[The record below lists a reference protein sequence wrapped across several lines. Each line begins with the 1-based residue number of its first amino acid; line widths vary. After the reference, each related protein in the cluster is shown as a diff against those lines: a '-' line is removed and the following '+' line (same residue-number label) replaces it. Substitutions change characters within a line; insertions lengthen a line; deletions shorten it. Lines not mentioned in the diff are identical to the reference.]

1 MGKAERRASRE
12 RLKQERLKA
21 QQRAK
26 RNRILGVVGA
36 ALVVVLVVVGGGYWF
51 LTASNTGDELTADL
65 PPQTLQQDGSVVL
78 AKDGAKAPV
87 VSVYA
92 DFQCPA
98 CKQFETAVGST
109 LQQLAADGDAIVHYR
124 PVSIF
129 SQQPAPVSSNSL
141 RAAAAARAAAD
152 YGKYVEYNDVL
163 FENQPAEGK
172 PGFSVDD
179 LISWGKKVG
188 IDDPAFGDRVK
199 AENKVVDTYTG
210 DYTKKLMK
218 KAQDELGTNELSTM
232 TVGDLLEWGDD
243 NGVDS
248 SFLDG
253 TYVRQTLDATI
264 AAYTRFTGDNKF
276 EGTPSVYINGSKMG
290 NEAFNPQQLKQAVLN
305 ADPGKVDTTP
315 LASDEGAEP
324 GAEASASAEPEA
336 DDAPTTDESP
346 QAKE

>member
-36 ALVVVLVVVGGGYWF
+36 ALVVVLVVVGGGYWY
-51 LTASNTGDELTADL
+51 LTSSNTGDKLTADL

-87 VSVYA
+87 VEVYA

-98 CKQFETAVGST
+98 CKQFETAAGST
-109 LQQLAADGDAIVHYR
+109 LQQLAADGQAIVHYR

-129 SQQPAPVSSNSL
+129 AQQQAPISSNSL

-163 FENQPAEGK
+163 FENQPAEGS
-172 PGFSVDD
+172 PGYSVED
-179 LISWGKKVG
+179 LISWGEEVG
-188 IDDPAFGDRVK
+188 IDDAAFGKRVE
-199 AENKVVDTYTG
+199 AENKIVDTYTG
-210 DYTKKLMK
+210 DYTPKLTK
-218 KAQDELGTNELSTM
+218 KAKDELGMDKLSTM
-232 TVGDLLEWGDD
+232 TTGDLLEWGDD

-253 TYVRQTLDATI
+253 TYVKETLDATN
-264 AAYTRFTGDNKF
+264 AVNTRYTGDNKF
-276 EGTPSVYINGSKMG
+276 EGTPSIYLNGSKMG
-290 NEAFNPQQLKQAVLN
+290 NEAYNPQQLKQAILD
-305 ADPGKVDTTP
+305 ADPGEVQSKP
-315 LASDEGAEP
+315 LASDEGAQPES
-324 GAEASASAEPEA
+324 EASKSAEPES

-346 QAKE
+346 EAKE